1 MSVTISLPK
10 LGSLST
16 RSLGKAIVF
25 IDAGV
30 LTSALLLLP
39 SAALLLS
46 LKGIEKLFE
55 VLSKMDASLLAISC
69 ASREGWTIPAGIEK
83 GIAVSIAV

>member
-10 LGSLST
+10 LGSLSAT
-16 RSLGKAIVF
+16 SLGKAIVF

-30 LTSALLLLP
+30 STSALLLLL
-39 SAALLLS
+39 SAASVPS